1 MRLKANKTSLYNLV
15 ATYKPLPGMRRVDF
29 QKANGRPD
37 YWLEWT
43 TDDGHT
49 KAFLSS
55 SLGHPILT
63 ITTHDAAGGQL
74 YHEAHRF
81 SVEGLRERG
90 MVEEVT
96 TQTTQGVRISAV
108 EDDLAVY
115 RAAVSARELKQAAA
129 EIKAAKER
137 RTARAAERERKARRR
152 NKVLAFI
159 ALALF
164 VAVCVVMVAKA
175 YSEEPAAEP
184 AAPEASAAPAAIL
197 PTELLFTAAEEE
209 YMEDPQETEKIEEAL
224 LAQGYFSL
232 AVPMPYEWQDY
243 MRTYCEEYGCPYPLA
258 LAVAQTESNFDMDA
272 VGASGEVGIMQL
284 NPGPGGSYHAEIQA
298 ATGLDPTTASGNIAG
313 GCYKLGLYL
322 AKYGNVEKAA
332 MAYNMG
338 EGGARSAW
346 DSGITSTDYSKAVK
360 EAMETWECTV
370 NAWGGV

>member
-1 MRLKANKTSLYNLV
+1 MSQKGEKYARR
-15 ATYKPLPGMRRVDF
+15 MERRVD
-29 QKANGRPD
+29 K
-37 YWLEWT
+37 LEQ
-43 TDDGHT
+43 DV
-49 KAFLSS
+49 AA
-55 SLGHPILT
+55 
-63 ITTHDAAGGQL
+63 ITT
-74 YHEAHRF
+74 E
-81 SVEGLRERG
+81 
-90 MVEEVT
+90 
-96 TQTTQGVRISAV
+96 QTTQGVRISAV

-184 AAPEASAAPAAIL
+184 ATPEASAAPAAIL
-197 PTELLFTAAEEE
+197 HAELLFTAAAILPAELLFTAAAEEE
-209 YMEDPQETEKIEEAL
+209 YMEDPQEAEKIEEAL

-258 LAVAQTESNFDMDA
+258 LAVAQTESNFDMAA